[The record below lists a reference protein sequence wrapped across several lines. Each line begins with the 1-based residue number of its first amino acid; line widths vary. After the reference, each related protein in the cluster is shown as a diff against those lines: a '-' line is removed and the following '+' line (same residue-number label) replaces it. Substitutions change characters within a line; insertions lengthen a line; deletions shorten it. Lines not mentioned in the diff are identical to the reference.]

1 MSADSRYGFY
11 EFFCGGGMARRGL
24 GPRWRCD
31 FANDF
36 DPAKA
41 AAYTAN
47 YGGGDLHV
55 GDVAKVSADQ
65 LPGAADLAWASFPCQ
80 DLSLAGARAGLSG
93 GRSSAFYQFWRL
105 IEALQKEGRGP
116 RLIGLENV
124 PGLLTCSG
132 GADFT
137 ALCRTLDEGGYRVGA
152 LEIDARWF
160 VPQSRPR
167 LFVTALRKDLEIPED
182 LVLDAAPDMLSPF
195 HTRAVK
201 KAVDA
206 LPADLKANFL
216 WWALPVPPAPN
227 ETLEHKLDPPRRT
240 PWHSPEETRR
250 LLSLMSAATRKKL
263 DAIKAQGT
271 PAIGALYRRMRV
283 EKGVKV
289 QRAEMRFD
297 GLAGCLRTPGGG
309 SSRQFIVSVKG
320 RRVRTRPMTGREYA
334 RLMGLPDDYV
344 LPGSER
350 AALHLAGDGV
360 AVDVVRFL
368 GEHLFEP
375 VLDHARAA
383 ALAAQ

>member
-1 MSADSRYGFY
+1 MGVDHRYGFY

-24 GPRWRCD
+24 GARWRCD

-36 DPAKA
+36 DPDKA

-47 YGGGDLHV
+47 YGADDFHY
-55 GDVAKVSADQ
+55 GDVADVRPEH
-65 LPGAADLAWASFPCQ
+65 LTGEADLAWASFPCQ
-80 DLSLAGARAGLSG
+80 DLSLAGPRAGLSG

-105 IEALQKEGRGP
+105 IEGLQKENRAP

-132 GADFT
+132 GADFE
-137 ALCRTLDEGGYRVGA
+137 ALCRTLTEGGYRVGA

-160 VPQSRPR
+160 LPQSRPR
-167 LFVTALRKDLEIPED
+167 LFVTALRRDLEVPRE
-182 LVLDAAPDMLSPF
+182 LVLDAAPESLSPF
-195 HTRAVK
+195 HTRAVR
-201 KAVDA
+201 KAAEA
-206 LPADLKANFL
+206 LPGKLKDDWL
-216 WWALPVPPAPN
+216 WWALPVPPVPN
-227 ETLEHKLDPPRRT
+227 EALEHKLDPARRV

-250 LLSLMSAATRKKL
+250 LLSLMSPATKKKL
-263 DAIKAQGT
+263 AAVKALGT
-271 PAIGALYRRMRV
+271 PQTGALYRRTRV
-283 EKGVKV
+283 EKGEKV
-289 QRAEMRFD
+289 QRAEVRFD

-309 SSRQFIVSVKG
+309 SSRQFVVAVNG

-368 GEHLFEP
+368 SENLFEP
-375 VLDHARAA
+375 VLDQARAA
-383 ALAAQ
+383 ALAAE

>member
-47 YGGGDLHV
+47 YGGADLHV

-93 GRSSAFYQFWRL
+93 ERSSTFYQFWHL
-105 IEALQKEGRGP
+105 IEALQDEGRAP

-132 GADFT
+132 GADFA

-167 LFVTALRKDLEIPED
+167 LFVTALRKDLEIPGD

-201 KAVDA
+201 KAVEA
-206 LPADLKANFL
+206 LPADLKAKFL

-227 ETLEHKLDPPRRT
+227 EMLEHKLDPPRRT

-263 DAIKAQGT
+263 DAVKADGS

-289 QRAEMRFD
+289 QRAEVRFD

-320 RRVRTRPMTGREYA
+320 RRVRTRPLTGREYA

-375 VLDHARAA
+375 VLEHARAA